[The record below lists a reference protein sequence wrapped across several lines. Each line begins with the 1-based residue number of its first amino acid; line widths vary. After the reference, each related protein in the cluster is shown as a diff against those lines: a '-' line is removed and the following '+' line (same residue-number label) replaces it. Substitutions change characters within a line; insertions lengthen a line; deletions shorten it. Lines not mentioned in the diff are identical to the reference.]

1 MTFASAWGTG
11 DFSVTCV
18 ESGKIDSIV
27 VNVQANDFDSIFAQV
42 NTIDTSMTAMTSA
55 VNTVNGITNGIR
67 SDVSVLLSLLGGSSG
82 GGADTTATLLSKV
95 DALQAAVG
103 APTDTA
109 ASGTLFGKMAAGG
122 LATAQTDTVLEKL
135 KGLKDD
141 VAAAQ
146 KIIAGYVDDVESA
159 VGSSSDTADADTI
172 FGKLAG
178 MESVLAAAG
187 SDATNAAL
195 YARDAKS
202 QALVIAG
209 TIAEI
214 RTSLDEGNMDTAV
227 AKLNALAETMADLQ
241 DVMGKIPDGIATEGL
256 MQSVKEALDDL
267 DGLAKEKG
275 YEGLVPAMAE
285 ELKPLNPD
293 DITEIRNNVA
303 GLKSLMTEVRNL
315 LDKEVNKPVVHG
327 WLEETEE

>member
-1 MTFASAWGTG
+1 
-11 DFSVTCV
+11 V
-18 ESGKIDSIV
+18 ESGKIDSIA
-27 VNVQANDFDSIFAQV
+27 VNVQANDFDSIFTKV
-42 NTIDTSMTAMTSA
+42 NTIDTGMTALTSA
-55 VNTVNGITNGIR
+55 VNTVDMITNGI
-67 SDVSVLLSLLGGSSG
+67 SADVNTLLSLLGTSSTGGST
-82 GGADTTATLLSKV
+82 DTTLLTKV
-95 DALQAAVG
+95 NALQTAIGAA
-103 APTDTA
+103 TDTA
-109 ASGTLFGKMAAGG
+109 ASGTLFGRIAAGG
-122 LATAQTDTVLEKL
+122 SATAQTDTVLEKL

-146 KIIAGYVDDVESA
+146 KIITGYVDDVESA
-159 VGSSSDTADADTI
+159 VGSSSDTANEDTI

-209 TIAEI
+209 TIADI
-214 RTSLDEGNMDTAV
+214 RTSLNEGNMDTAV
-227 AKLNALAETMADLQ
+227 AKLNALAETMAELQ
-241 DVMGKIPDGIATEGL
+241 AVMGKIPEGIATEGL
-256 MQSVKEALDDL
+256 LQSVKEALDDL

-275 YEGLVPAMAE
+275 YEGLVPAAAE
-285 ELKPLNPD
+285 ELKPVDPS
-293 DITEIRNNVA
+293 DISEIRDSVS

-327 WLEETEE
+327 WLEETE